1 MGKFTTILKNYKIS
15 FASNKKMNQEHYNF
29 SWKNFRERGRGCSFL
44 TIMSPDDLL
53 RFTNER
59 ELWKPSYSTNKKLE
73 ISTSRSRYRD
83 HLMKQTEEYSPDKE
97 FLLNISVIVACN
109 NPVDPLPRISSK
121 CICTLFNVK
130 HTAEGTEITS
140 ICSNKKQVVD
150 IKCRIGLNLSRK
162 RHASI

>member
-1 MGKFTTILKNYKIS
+1 
-15 FASNKKMNQEHYNF
+15 MNQEHYNF

-53 RFTNER
+53 RFTNGR
-59 ELWKPSYSTNKKLE
+59 EFSKPNYSTNKKLE

-83 HLMKQTEEYSPDKE
+83 HLMKQIEEYSPDKE
-97 FLLNISVIVACN
+97 FLLNVSVIVAYN
-109 NPVDPLPRISSK
+109 TPVDPLPQISRK
-121 CICTLFNVK
+121 CIRTLFNIK

-162 RHASI
+162 RHASV